1 MKQYKAKNGAMQYKP
16 STSWLLGAER
26 DNLGWCLACG
36 TDQGGVEPDA
46 RKYRCEGCG
55 AHKVYGH
62 EELALMGLCYI
73 DQGAPDNRA
82 SRDYGD
88 VSPRE

>member
-1 MKQYKAKNGAMQYKP
+1 MKAYKAKNGAVQYMP

-26 DNLGWCLACG
+26 DSMGWCLACG
-36 TDQGGVEPDA
+36 AEHGCVEPDA
-46 RKYRCEGCG
+46 RKYPCTDCG

-62 EELALMGLCYI
+62 EELALMGLVYS
-73 DQGAPDNRA
+73 DQGVPDNRA

-88 VSPRE
+88 VSARE

>member
-36 TDQGGVEPDA
+36 ADQGGVEPDA

-62 EELALMGLCYI
+62 EELALMLLRYLGLECTPS
-73 DQGAPDNRA
+73 APVRQIEG
-82 SRDYGD
+82 SR
-88 VSPRE
+88 